1 VKILTLRLDPNTN
14 GSQFFIMQRNYPL
27 PPVYVIFGKVT
38 KSLDVVDTIA
48 ETPTKMGMDGGMSQP
63 LTPPVIK
70 SLAVRP

>member
-1 VKILTLRLDPNTN
+1 
-14 GSQFFIMQRNYPL
+14 MQRNYPL
-27 PPVYVIFGKVT
+27 PPAYVIFGKVT